1 MHRFIGREQE
11 LAELARRWDSGRAE
25 LLVVYGRRRVGK
37 TELLLQFARRG
48 SKRYLYFLATQV
60 TRQEQLRQFSE
71 VLRDAFSDPLL
82 KTLTFSDWDAVF
94 AYLGQQ
100 VRQERL
106 LVILDEF
113 PYLCEAAPELPS
125 VIQRFWDL
133 EGQHSRLFLVLCG
146 SRPGFM
152 EREVLGERS
161 PLYGRRTGQLRL
173 QPLDYREAGQFFAGY
188 GWRDRLLA
196 YGMLGGMPA
205 YLQRF
210 EPKQSLRKN
219 LLQEML
225 SAQRYLY
232 EEPRFLLR
240 MELRDVRVY
249 ASILGAIAS
258 GCTRLNEI
266 AQRVGV
272 AAHAVSK
279 YLSVLQELGLIARAV
294 PFLARAP
301 QRSKQGRYHILDPF
315 LRFWYRFVYP
325 HATLV
330 EAGQGELV
338 YERFIRPQLDTYMGG
353 IFEEVAR
360 AYMERYAAAELK
372 VPPVVRTGR
381 EWAGDFDLDLMAEH
395 ADGSWTIGECKWT
408 RRPVGVEVLREL
420 RSRWERLGRRQRL
433 PERVRYFIFS
443 SGGFAPGLLGQQ
455 DGAIRLLG
463 LAEIFGEVGSTS

>member
-1 MHRFIGREQE
+1 M
-11 LAELARRWDSGRAE
+11 
-25 LLVVYGRRRVGK
+25 
-37 TELLLQFARRG
+37 
-48 SKRYLYFLATQV
+48 
-60 TRQEQLRQFSE
+60 
-71 VLRDAFSDPLL
+71 
-82 KTLTFSDWDAVF
+82 KTLTFADWDTVF

-100 VRQERL
+100 ARQERL

-146 SRPGFM
+146 SQLGFM

-210 EPKQSLRKN
+210 EPKRSLREN

-225 SAQRYLY
+225 SAQGYLY

-266 AQRVGV
+266 AQWVGV

-301 QRSKQGRYHILDPF
+301 QRSKQGRYHILDFF

-325 HATLV
+325 HATLI

-338 YERFIRPQLDTYMGG
+338 YERFIRPQLDRYMGW

-360 AYMERYAAAELK
+360 AYMECYATAELK
-372 VPPVVRTGR
+372 LPPVVRTGR

-408 RRPVGVEVLREL
+408 RRVVGEEVLREL
-420 RSRWERLGRRQRL
+420 QSRWERLGRRQRL
-433 PERVRYFIFS
+433 PEQVRYFIFS
-443 SGGFAPGLLGQQ
+443 SGGFSLGLLQHREE
-455 DGAIRLLG
+455 AVRLVD
-463 LAEIFGEVGSTS
+463 LADLFGEVRSGS